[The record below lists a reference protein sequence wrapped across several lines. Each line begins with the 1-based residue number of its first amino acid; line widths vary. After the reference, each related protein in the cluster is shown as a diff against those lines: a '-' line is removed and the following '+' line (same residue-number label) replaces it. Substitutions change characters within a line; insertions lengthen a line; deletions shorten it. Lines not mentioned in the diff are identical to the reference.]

1 METQQIFRFLF
12 AFLFVLSLMGILA
25 LVMKRVN
32 AVRGIA
38 GAKKRLQVVEVL
50 SLDSR
55 RRLMILRRDNK
66 EHLVILGTNGETVI
80 EQGIESAHDVRHE
93 NLSVVPSKAGI
104 KNP

>member
-1 METQQIFRFLF
+1 MDTQQLLRFLF
-12 AFLFVLSLMGILA
+12 AFLFVLSLMGILTI
-25 LVMKRVN
+25 VMKRVN
-32 AVRGIA
+32 AVRGLT
-38 GAKKRLQVVEVL
+38 GAKKRLQVIEVL
-50 SLDSR
+50 SLDAR
-55 RRLMILRRDNK
+55 RRLMLIRRDNK